1 MWGVKAK
8 AVYGQVQQKVDT
20 VKSMP
25 QHQKANLAN
34 VEANNQAQTNGS
46 SGGGAVVL
54 HKQPTVVPG
63 GSL

>member
-8 AVYGQVQQKVDT
+8 AVYGQVQQKVDH

-34 VEANNQAQTNGS
+34 TEANQTQTN
-46 SGGGAVVL
+46 GAVVL
-54 HKQPTVVPG
+54 HKPA
-63 GSL
+63 